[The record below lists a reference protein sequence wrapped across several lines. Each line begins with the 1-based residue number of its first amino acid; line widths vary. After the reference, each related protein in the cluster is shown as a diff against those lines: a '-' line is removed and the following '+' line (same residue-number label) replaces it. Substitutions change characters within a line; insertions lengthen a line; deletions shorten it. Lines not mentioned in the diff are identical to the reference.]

1 MAASKEDL
9 FKLIHLKEEVF
20 KVPSWNDMEV
30 ITRELT
36 ISESQTYYQMI
47 KDDKPIEEV
56 IKYALSCSMVEPSM
70 FTDEEIS
77 KMNANGINGLNEIFT
92 NIPVIGKTKEQK
104 EEFFKKQNEA
114 LKTSKEEL
122 TKEQEEKK

>member
-20 KVPSWNDMEV
+20 KVSSWNDMEV

-56 IKYALSCSMVEPSM
+56 IKYALSCSMVEPTM

>member
-56 IKYALSCSMVEPSM
+56 IKYALSCSMVEPIM

>member
-56 IKYALSCSMVEPSM
+56 IKYALSCSMVEPTM

-122 TKEQEEKK
+122 TKEQSEKK